1 MSDFTIEA
9 TAVTPQVTFEADA
22 RQMSLEGECYPE
34 NPMPFFDGITAK
46 LATWYTGAKPSEFV
60 AVFRLQYVNSSST
73 KGFRALLSM
82 FNDWGKDGTEVQVV
96 WEHEE
101 EDDTMEELGQD
112 LVEDFGYI
120 HLETATF

>member
-1 MSDFTIEA
+1 
-9 TAVTPQVTFEADA
+9 
-22 RQMSLEGECYPE
+22 
-34 NPMPFFDGITAK
+34 
-46 LATWYTGAKPSEFV
+46 
-60 AVFRLQYVNSSST
+60 
-73 KGFRALLSM
+73 M

>member
-34 NPMPFFDGITAK
+34 NPMPFFD
-46 LATWYTGAKPSEFV
+46 
-60 AVFRLQYVNSSST
+60 
-73 KGFRALLSM
+73 ALLSM